1 MIAIKGMKMPERCG
15 DCKFCINQKTND
27 YGSFGECLLQE
38 NKKVDRLRVN
48 CLAWSR
54 DDKCP
59 LKQVSDK
66 YKIEQEIREE
76 LERLYTYRIPN
87 TKTDLVSLK
96 AVKRILNLVFRGC
109 RDLEPNIADTNP
121 FNDSRFGG

>member
-1 MIAIKGMKMPERCG
+1 MMIAIKGMDMPKRCTK
-15 DCKFCINQKTND
+15 CKFCINQKTND
-27 YGSFGECLLQE
+27 YGSFGECSLQKR
-38 NKKVDRLRVN
+38 KKVN
-48 CLAWSR
+48 CLVWSR
-54 DDKCP
+54 DEKCP